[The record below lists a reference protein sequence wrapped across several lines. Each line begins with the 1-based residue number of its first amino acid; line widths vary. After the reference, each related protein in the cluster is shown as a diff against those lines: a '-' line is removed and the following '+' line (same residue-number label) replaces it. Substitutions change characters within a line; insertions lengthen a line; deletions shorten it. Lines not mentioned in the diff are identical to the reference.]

1 MSWRR
6 RRSSDVNIAVV
17 HQANFAKS
25 ANLQI
30 GVLNVNATQQYNIAE
45 INQR

>member
-6 RRSSDVNIAVV
+6 RRSSGVNIAVV
-17 HQANFAKS
+17 NQANFAKS
-25 ANLQI
+25 ANFQI
-30 GVLNVNATQQYNIAE
+30 GVLNVNSIEQTNYAD